1 MYLWLKGLHILLACS
16 SVGLLG
22 WRLWRARQ
30 GLPGLCGA
38 ARAGVHLLDSLLLL
52 SALLLIRLGMP
63 WPLPLWLQFK
73 IACLLG
79 YILASHWALRTDTGA
94 RGPTTLLAAALLGA
108 VLVLALDKPW
118 W

>member
-1 MYLWLKGLHILLACS
+1 MVSTKNRWTPC
-16 SVGLLG
+16 
-22 WRLWRARQ
+22 RALETAGRCVRQ
-30 GLPGLCGA
+30 TLT
-38 ARAGVHLLDSLLLL
+38 LL

-63 WPLPLWLQFK
+63 WPLPLWLQLK

-79 YILASHWALRTDTGA
+79 YILASHWALRAGTGA